1 MNILI
6 QVRHYT
12 TPRGRRAFPGIMRL
26 HRRLAA
32 AHPGFIGL
40 RRLAPVAPKRP
51 GVIDVV
57 IEFASMR
64 QIMRWR
70 RSPGHQRMAEAY
82 ARCWSRPPEVQFFEI
97 KPF

>member
-1 MNILI
+1 MRIMI

-12 TPRGRRAFPGIMRL
+12 TARGRRAFAGVMRE
-26 HRRLAA
+26 HRRLAS
-32 AHPGFIGL
+32 AHPGFIAL
-40 RRLAPVAPKRP
+40 RRLTPVVPERP

-82 ARCWSRPPEVQFFEI
+82 ARCWSKPPEVQFFKI
-97 KPF
+97 RDI

>member
-1 MNILI
+1 MKILI

-12 TPRGRRAFPGIMRL
+12 TARGRRAFPGVMRL
-26 HRRLAA
+26 HHRLAS
-32 AHPGFIGL
+32 AHPGFIAL
-40 RRLAPVAPKRP
+40 RRLTPVTPKLP

-70 RSPGHQRMAEAY
+70 RSPDHQRMAAAY
-82 ARCWSRPPEVQFFEI
+82 ARCWSKPPEVQFFEVRES
-97 KPF
+97 